1 MTKTNSW
8 ILLVK
13 SLSKSEKKDIY
24 LRSKETKN
32 VKGYMALFKMIDKQK
47 ISDSKILAEYFSA
60 KYPRTAFIPV
70 VKYLYD

>member
-1 MTKTNSW
+1 MTKTNSL

-13 SLSKSEKKDIY
+13 SLSKSEKKAIY

-47 ISDSKILAEYFSA
+47 ISDRKILAEYFTA
-60 KYPRTAFIPV
+60 K
-70 VKYLYD
+70 